1 MLPVKR
7 SASRYPPSPQPAA
20 AMAAVGTTSTS
31 QDLSRLRAIAT
42 RPRIALRLVAVFL
55 RESSRRPVR
64 LRRVAAA
71 GAVERSDVLERHENV
86 PVELDV
92 GDVVDVAVRG
102 EDAVLILAAEERDLD
117 LLALVLVRVV
127 LHERCSTYPMPPRSS
142 RRRIGGHELLVAE
155 PELVDAA
162 VLERV
167 NRLADAVTPKR
178 AERPSVRDDEDAAAA
193 MAACYAFDGVEDAR
207 EMVLPRLAVVVLC
220 AGEPLLDLRARESG
234 PGSDVDLAQRG
245 IDDDGDI
252 VRRCHDHGGRVGA
265 AKVACVHGVQPG
277 PAQAFG
283 ENPGLRPS
291 CVVERRVGPAL
302 EAALP
307 VPIRLAVA
315 CQEDRRHE
323 G

>member
-1 MLPVKR
+1 
-7 SASRYPPSPQPAA
+7 
-20 AMAAVGTTSTS
+20 MAAVGTRSTS

-167 NRLADAVTPKR
+167 NRLPDAVAAKR
-178 AERPSVRDDEDAAAA
+178 AERAAMRDDEDPPPTVAAGDSLDRLEHSYQ
-193 MAACYAFDGVEDAR
+193 ML
-207 EMVLPRLAVVVLC
+207 LPRLAVVILC
-220 AGEPLLDLRARESG
+220 TWKPLVDLRARQSRPG
-234 PGSDVDLAQRG
+234 PDVDLAQRG
-245 IDDDGDI
+245 IGDDGDT
-252 VRRCHDHGGRVGA
+252 
-265 AKVACVHGVQPG
+265 
-277 PAQAFG
+277 
-283 ENPGLRPS
+283 
-291 CVVERRVGPAL
+291 
-302 EAALP
+302 
-307 VPIRLAVA
+307 
-315 CQEDRRHE
+315 
-323 G
+323 